1 MVGALII
8 RGDRLPEIDA
18 HGGDIDTLLKNR
30 DGSAITE
37 RVLVLQ
43 QIQYACLD
51 AKGAIKVEKDGA
63 GDVIAWV
70 CDPGDTGGIEFY
82 DDPGGNGLCGPGTR
96 GQSGRCGLT
105 SIGSSRTIAV
115 DCRCTETLP
124 AASGF
129 GKNTRPAAWRS
140 ELLQTED
147 HRRGDG
153 VVRWHRGCR
162 PNESLPRQGRRP
174 RRHCPAARFCAPQR
188 GWFLT
193 RCWRKPDSN
202 HRSLS
207 YDQTEWLE
215 KGARALCAWSAE
227 MHAHP

>member
-1 MVGALII
+1 MAGALII

-30 DGSAITE
+30 DGSAMTE

-82 DDPGGNGLCGPGTR
+82 DDPGGNGLFGPGTR

-124 AASGF
+124 NSAVRPLGLERTPGRLPGGRSCFRPKTTGAGTALF
-129 GKNTRPAAWRS
+129 GG
-140 ELLQTED
+140 TED
-147 HRRGDG
+147 ADLMNRYRDRDVAR
-153 VVRWHRGCR
+153 VVTAL
-162 PNESLPRQGRRP
+162 LPETADKTP
-174 RRHCPAARFCAPQR
+174 PALDR
-188 GWFLT
+188 
-193 RCWRKPDSN
+193 
-202 HRSLS
+202 
-207 YDQTEWLE
+207 
-215 KGARALCAWSAE
+215 
-227 MHAHP
+227 